1 LVKAIDLNLEYSAS
15 DHKADPDSITNSMF
29 GAFKNKEELL
39 ATFPNLERVYD
50 IPLDVRDGWN
60 PSAPTRRAGTLQ
72 ITRTDGQLTL
82 RPDRTLEMGYSV
94 KPSFLFPI
102 LASARTEYDLVD
114 YFRDDGGITYLYA
127 PPYTR
132 SMVRGDSHKSGAWSV
147 DEYAGHLQRTHIDSY
162 ETPITCMKLQLDR
175 TSNEVSHYTGLA
187 SALYKDGTIGVSGA
201 TRVGYSRKDEYRW
214 PTDIACL
221 SNSPRRLLPG

>member
-1 LVKAIDLNLEYSAS
+1 
-15 DHKADPDSITNSMF
+15 
-29 GAFKNKEELL
+29 
-39 ATFPNLERVYD
+39 
-50 IPLDVRDGWN
+50 
-60 PSAPTRRAGTLQ
+60 
-72 ITRTDGQLTL
+72 
-82 RPDRTLEMGYSV
+82 
-94 KPSFLFPI
+94 
-102 LASARTEYDLVD
+102 
-114 YFRDDGGITYLYA
+114 
-127 PPYTR
+127 
-132 SMVRGDSHKSGAWSV
+132 MVIGDSHKSGAWSV

-221 SNSPRRLLPG
+221 SKLSSLAPPGVTHVSISVAQSCQEDFRRLDRTQLKLPDSSNVSRSNTLTSCFRTRSMSLT